1 MGILTEFL
9 AATPD
14 EALALAETGPV
25 NSGLV
30 SAELKSVHSVLLG
43 MLWAAVR
50 DGSIEAY
57 QLDVHD
63 PLLGLA
69 SGSDEGPWL
78 SQVRDECRSDLASL
92 PDDRVLPVAQ
102 DWTRAEEW
110 SGSPQPEALIGFVG
124 AIRDVA
130 RAATEP
136 GRHMYMWM
144 SL

>member
-1 MGILTEFL
+1 MGILTEFV

-25 NSGLV
+25 NSSLV
-30 SAELKSVHSVLLG
+30 AAELKSVHSALLG
-43 MLWAAVR
+43 RLWAAVR

-57 QLDVHD
+57 RLEVHD
-63 PLLGLA
+63 PLLALA

-102 DWTRAEEW
+102 DWTRAEGW
-110 SGSPQPEALIGFVG
+110 FGAPQPEDLVGFVV